1 MIYPYPRRWLEWLA
15 SKLLAYPLWAL
26 TFLSFGAVAS
36 AYYAVTHLE
45 LETSTEKMLDPSLPF
60 IQKRHQI
67 EELFPQDKNAIVLL
81 VTSAAPE
88 ASEYAARRL
97 GALLSSH
104 PEAIGSVYL
113 PTTHPFFER
122 QGLLYLKTED
132 LERLTSDLA
141 QAQPFIAKLY
151 EDFRLGSL
159 LSLLAKAFAFEER
172 LPVALDP
179 VAARIS
185 QALEASIADQAY
197 VLSWQDLMFAPKQAI
212 GHTLHFVIVSPVL
225 DFTQVLP
232 AGKAIETI
240 RQAIAQVKETYGIPV
255 TIQMTGEPVLEHEE
269 LLSITRGT
277 EFAGAL
283 SLALVCL
290 ALLLGFRSFKLA
302 LATLFALGLGLGYS
316 LGFAALAVGR
326 LNLISIAF
334 AVLYIGMGV
343 DYATYLTLR
352 YREYLLDRLPPL
364 AALRQSLGSVAP
376 TLFLC
381 ALTTALGMFGFTFTP
396 YEGVA
401 ELGIIAGS
409 SMFIVVFVTLTAMP
423 ALLRFIHLKPP
434 SAWIRRQSMFFPLA
448 VAVFPERQAKWIKRA
463 SFFAVLAALGGL
475 CAVEVDFNPVNLR
488 DPNSQSVR
496 AFKQLLAT
504 KETSPLFLTSLADGK
519 ESALALKRQ
528 LETLPEVEAA
538 VSVFDLIPADQEEKL
553 AIIEELALLLGP
565 QFEHPLALK
574 PGTTTLSELEQFRRE
589 LTRMPETMTLSPK
602 TQGKGDLP
610 GRPYLL
616 TALERFISHCQKLP
630 AELCQRSLDRLQSSL
645 LTTFPHVMEKLRLG
659 LLAQPFGAED
669 LPQDL
674 RERWVADGIYRI
686 DAFPAKDMNVLKN
699 VREFVQQ
706 VRSVDPDATGLPV
719 IYIESMRVILGAFF
733 KAFAI
738 AVALITLLLCLLLRS
753 VTDVFL
759 VLLPLVL
766 ASIFTGALTSLI
778 GLPFNYA
785 NVIALPLL
793 FGLGVNYGVYMVG
806 RMHALPPDRPI
817 LTTSTARG
825 IFFSALTTLASF
837 ASLALVSHAG
847 IASMGKLLGLGLTLT
862 IACTFLILPA
872 FAIGLLKRN
881 TP

>member
-1 MIYPYPRRWLEWLA
+1 MIYPPLRRWLEWLA
-15 SKLLAYPLWAL
+15 SKLLAHPLWVL
-26 TFLSFGAVAS
+26 IFLSFGAVAS
-36 AYYAVTHLE
+36 AYYAASHLE

-60 IQKRHQI
+60 IQKRHQV

-88 ASEYAARRL
+88 ASESAARRL
-97 GALLSSH
+97 ETLLSSH
-104 PEAIGSVYL
+104 PEAIRSVYL
-113 PTTHPFFER
+113 PTTHPFFDR
-122 QGLLYLKTED
+122 QGLLYLETAD

-159 LSLLAKAFAFEER
+159 LSLLAKALAFEER

-179 VAARIS
+179 IAARIS
-185 QALEASIADQAY
+185 QALEASLADQAY
-197 VLSWQDLMFAPKQAI
+197 VLSWQDLMFAPKRAI
-212 GHTLHFVIVSPVL
+212 GHTLHLVVVSPVL

-232 AGKAIETI
+232 AEKAIEAI

-290 ALLLGFRSFKLA
+290 ALLLGFRSFKLT
-302 LATLFALGLGLGYS
+302 LATLFALGLGLCYS

-376 TLFLC
+376 ILFLC
-381 ALTTALGMFGFTFTP
+381 ALTTALGMFGFIFTP

-423 ALLRFIHLKPP
+423 ALLRFIQLKPP
-434 SAWIRRQSMFFPLA
+434 SAWVRRQSMFFPLA

-488 DPNSQSVR
+488 DPNSESVR

-504 KETSPLFLTSLADGK
+504 KETSPMFLTSLAEGK
-519 ESALALKRQ
+519 ERTLALKHQ

-538 VSVFDLIPADQEEKL
+538 VSVFDLIPTDQGEKL

-574 PGTTTLSELEQFRRE
+574 PGTTTLSELEQFRQE
-589 LTRMPETMTLSPK
+589 LTQRPETIALSPK
-602 TQGKGDLP
+602 TQSE
-610 GRPYLL
+610 LL
-616 TALERFISHCQKLP
+616 TALERFISHCQQLP
-630 AELCQRSLDRLQSSL
+630 AELCQRALDRLQSSL
-645 LTTFPHVMEKLRLG
+645 LVTFPHVMEKLRLG
-659 LLAQPFGAED
+659 LLAQPFGVED

-674 RERWVADGIYRI
+674 RVRWVVDGVFRI
-686 DAFPAKDMNVLKN
+686 DAFPARDMNVLKN

-706 VRSVDPDATGLPV
+706 VRSVDPEVTGLPV
-719 IYIESMRVILGAFF
+719 IYIESMRVILGSFF

-738 AVALITLLLCLLLRS
+738 AVALITLLLCLLLKS

-766 ASIFTGALTSLI
+766 SSVFTGAVTSLI

-806 RMHALPPDRPI
+806 RMHVLPPDRPI

-862 IACTFLILPA
+862 IACTFFILPA

>member
-1 MIYPYPRRWLEWLA
+1 MTGLYSLLEWLA
-15 SKLLAYPLWAL
+15 SKLLAYPLWVL
-26 TFLSFGAVAS
+26 TFLALGAAAS

-60 IQKRHQI
+60 IQRRHQV
-67 EELFPQDKNAIVLL
+67 EKLFPQDKDAIVLL
-81 VTSAAPE
+81 VSSSVPE
-88 ASEYAARRL
+88 ASEAAARRL
-97 GALLSSH
+97 QAALATH
-104 PEAIGSVYL
+104 PQAIRSVYL
-113 PTTHPFFER
+113 PTVHPFFDR
-122 QGLLYLKTED
+122 QGLLYLETED

-141 QAQPFIAKLY
+141 RAQPFIAKLY

-159 LSLLAKAFAFEER
+159 LSLLAKALHYEER

-179 VAARIS
+179 IASRIS
-185 QALEASIADQAY
+185 QAFEASLAGQPYI
-197 VLSWQDLMFAPKQAI
+197 LSWQDLMFSPKQAV
-212 GHTLHFVIVSPVL
+212 GHTLHFVIVSPIL
-225 DFTQVLP
+225 DFTQVFP
-232 AGKAIETI
+232 AEKAILAI
-240 RQAIAQVKETYGIPV
+240 RQAIAQAKEVFNIPV
-255 TIQMTGEPVLEHEE
+255 EIRMTGEPVLEHEE
-269 LLSITRGT
+269 LLSIIYGT

-290 ALLLGFRSFKLA
+290 SLWLGFRSFKLT
-302 LATLFALGLGLGYS
+302 LATLFALGIGLSYS
-316 LGFAALAVGR
+316 VGFAALAVGR
-326 LNLISIAF
+326 LNLLSIAF

-352 YREYLLDRLPPL
+352 YREHLLERLPPL
-364 AALRQSLGSVAP
+364 VALRQSLGSVAP

-401 ELGIIAGS
+401 ELGIVAGS

-434 SAWIRRQSMFFPLA
+434 SAWIRRQSMFLPFA
-448 VAVFPERQAKWIKRA
+448 AAVFPERQAKWIKRT

-475 CAVEVDFNPVNLR
+475 CAVEVDFNPINLR
-488 DPNSQSVR
+488 DPNSESVR
-496 AFKQLLAT
+496 TFKELLAT
-504 KETSPLFLTSLADGK
+504 KETSPMFLTSVAAG
-519 ESALALKRQ
+519 EEQTLALKRQ
-528 LETLPEVEAA
+528 LESLPEVEAA
-538 VSVFDLIPADQEEKL
+538 VSVFDLVPKNQEEKL
-553 AIIEELALLLGP
+553 SLIEELALLLGP
-565 QFEHPLALK
+565 QFERPLSLK
-574 PGTTTLSELEQFRRE
+574 PGATALSELEQFRRE
-589 LTRMPETMTLSPK
+589 LALKPK
-602 TQGKGDLP
+602 TIALSAKVQGELIS
-610 GRPYLL
+610 
-616 TALERFISHCQKLP
+616 ALDRFIDKCQKLGEP
-630 AELCQRSLDRLQSSL
+630 CGDLLDRLQFSL
-645 LTTFPHVMEKLRLG
+645 LATFPQVMEKLRLG

-674 RERWVADGIYRI
+674 RNRWVVDGIYRI
-686 DAFPAKDMNVLKN
+686 DSFPAKDMNVLKN
-699 VREFVQQ
+699 MREFVQK
-706 VRSVDPDATGLPV
+706 VRSVDPEAIGLPV
-719 IYIESMRVILGAFF
+719 IYLESMRVILGAFF

-738 AVALITLLLCLLLRS
+738 AVALITLLLCLLLKN

-793 FGLGVNYGVYMVG
+793 FGLGVNYGIYMVG
-806 RMHALPPDRPI
+806 RMHVLPPDRPI

-862 IACTFLILPA
+862 IACTFFILPA